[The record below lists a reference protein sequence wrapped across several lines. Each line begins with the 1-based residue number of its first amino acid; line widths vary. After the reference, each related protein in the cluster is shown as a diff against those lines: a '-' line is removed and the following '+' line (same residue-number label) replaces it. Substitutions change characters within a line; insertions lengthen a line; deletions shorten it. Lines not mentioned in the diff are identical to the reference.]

1 MIAIQKHKVTNMV
14 AFRSPPAK
22 IHIIFHPTKYF
33 DDKTQK
39 THFTPKIHKNTDL
52 FLMEMN
58 VSIVSELSSI
68 TVKFVLK
75 LFRTY
80 ITSDYFLYLCN
91 GLTALPPP
99 KPMTNLQGVGRIW
112 FIVKRLKYR
121 RYGFVFVIKI
131 IRFEEIIDVR

>member
-14 AFRSPPAK
+14 AFRFPPAK

-52 FLMEMN
+52 ILIKMN
-58 VSIVSELSSI
+58 VSIVSEQSSI

-75 LFRTY
+75 LFQTY

-91 GLTALPPP
+91 VLTSIAIPEV
-99 KPMTNLQGVGRIW
+99 N
-112 FIVKRLKYR
+112 
-121 RYGFVFVIKI
+121 
-131 IRFEEIIDVR
+131 D

>member
-22 IHIIFHPTKYF
+22 LHIIFHPTKYF

-68 TVKFVLK
+68 TVNFVLK

-91 GLTALPPP
+91 GLTSIAIPEA
-99 KPMTNLQGVGRIW
+99 N
-112 FIVKRLKYR
+112 
-121 RYGFVFVIKI
+121 
-131 IRFEEIIDVR
+131 D

>member
-1 MIAIQKHKVTNMV
+1 MV

-22 IHIIFHPTKYF
+22 LHIIFHPTKYF
-33 DDKTQK
+33 DGKTQK

-58 VSIVSELSSI
+58 VSIVSEQSSI

-75 LFRTY
+75 LFHIY

-91 GLTALPPP
+91 GLTTIAIPEA
-99 KPMTNLQGVGRIW
+99 N
-112 FIVKRLKYR
+112 
-121 RYGFVFVIKI
+121 
-131 IRFEEIIDVR
+131 D

>member
-1 MIAIQKHKVTNMV
+1 MV

-22 IHIIFHPTKYF
+22 IYIIFHPTKYF
-33 DDKTQK
+33 DDKTLKK

-80 ITSDYFLYLCN
+80 ITADYFLYLCN
-91 GLTALPPP
+91 GLTATATPEG
-99 KPMTNLQGVGRIW
+99 N
-112 FIVKRLKYR
+112 
-121 RYGFVFVIKI
+121 
-131 IRFEEIIDVR
+131 D

>member
-1 MIAIQKHKVTNMV
+1 MHCLG
-14 AFRSPPAK
+14 AK
-22 IHIIFHPTKYF
+22 ITSFHSTKYF

-75 LFRTY
+75 LFQTY
-80 ITSDYFLYLCN
+80 ITYDYFLYLCN
-91 GLTALPPP
+91 DITAIAIPED
-99 KPMTNLQGVGRIW
+99 N
-112 FIVKRLKYR
+112 
-121 RYGFVFVIKI
+121 
-131 IRFEEIIDVR
+131 D